1 MKINAKTLFSDA
13 QKEKIRQAVLTA
25 ERSTRGEIMVMLVD
39 ESDQY
44 REAELAGVLS
54 LSALGALALSAALQL
69 TSVWF
74 YIPATVILFVPF
86 LVLFKSCP
94 HLKLALLT
102 RRRVDEAVKERA
114 VYAFFQKGVHMTD
127 EQTGILIFISVLE
140 RKVWILADRGIHG
153 KIAPH
158 VWNSLAREVAK
169 GIKEDHAFDAL
180 CAVIRKCGAELTRH
194 FPGAHSPEPPA
205 GSLDC

>member
-13 QKEKIRQAVLTA
+13 QKEKIRQAVQAA

-39 ESDQY
+39 ESDPY
-44 REAELAGVLS
+44 REAEFAGASS
-54 LSALGALALSAALQL
+54 LSALAALLLSAALQL
-69 TSVWF
+69 TSIWF
-74 YIPATVILFVPF
+74 YIPVTVVLFVPF
-86 LVLFKSCP
+86 LILFKRCP

-102 RRRVDEAVKERA
+102 RNRVDEAVKERA

-158 VWNSLAREVAK
+158 VWNSLAREVAN
-169 GIKEDHAFDAL
+169 GIKEDRAFDAL

-194 FPGAHSPEPPA
+194 FPGAHSPKPPA
-205 GSLDC
+205 DGVLC